1 MTRQWSQWT
10 ADRQQLG
17 EQGGGRIQ
25 RALTWIGRYEPYVLI
40 AFVLIAGATWAFTEL
55 ADSVL
60 DGDTATI
67 DEKLLLAMREPGDAT
82 DPLGPGWFEETARDI
97 TGLGGIGI
105 LILITLFVAGFLVLQ
120 RKRHTAIYLVLAV
133 GSGMLVSTVLK
144 IVFAR
149 PRPDLVPHATVV
161 YTNSFPSGHSMM
173 SAVTFLTI
181 GALLAGTQPGFRLKA
196 YLLGVAALLTLL
208 VGLSRVY
215 LGVHWP
221 TDVLAGWTAGATW
234 ALLCWVVAEQ
244 LRSRGE
250 VE

>member
-1 MTRQWSQWT
+1 MRQWSRWT
-10 ADRQQLG
+10 ADRQQVG

-25 RALTWIGRYEPYVLI
+25 QALAWIGSHEPYVLI
-40 AFVLIAGATWAFTEL
+40 AFVLVAGATWSFTEL

-60 DGDTATI
+60 EGDTATI
-67 DEKLLLAMREPGDAT
+67 DERLLLAMREPGDAT

-97 TGLGGIGI
+97 TGLGGIAI
-105 LILITLFVAGFLVLQ
+105 LTLVTLFAAGFLAMQ
-120 RKRHTAIYLVLAV
+120 RKHHTAIYLLLAT
-133 GSGMLVSTVLK
+133 GSGMLMSTVLK

-149 PRPDLVPHATVV
+149 PRPDLVPHATTV

-181 GALLAGTQPGFRLKA
+181 GALLAGAQTGLRLKA

-208 VGLSRVY
+208 VGVSRVY

-221 TDVLAGWTAGATW
+221 TDVLAGWTAGAAW

-244 LRSRGE
+244 LRSRGD

>member
-1 MTRQWSQWT
+1 M
-10 ADRQQLG
+10 
-17 EQGGGRIQ
+17 
-25 RALTWIGRYEPYVLI
+25 LI

-60 DGDTATI
+60 EGDTATL
-67 DEKLLLAMREPGDAT
+67 DERLLLAMREPGDAT

-105 LILITLFVAGFLVLQ
+105 LTLTTLFIAGFLILQ
-120 RKRHTAIYLVLAV
+120 RKRHTAIYLLLAI
-133 GSGMLVSTVLK
+133 GSGVLLSTLLK

-149 PRPDLVPHATVV
+149 PRPDLVPHAMSV

-181 GALLAGTQPGFRLKA
+181 GAILAGTQPGLRLKA

-208 VGLSRVY
+208 IGLSRVY

-221 TDVLAGWTAGATW
+221 TDVLAGWTAGAAW

-244 LRSRGE
+244 LRSRGK